1 MKTPEEKKA
10 ARRAQRET
18 PEARAKGAAYNR
30 ERRKNPALRAMFQER
45 DRIRNLARS
54 KDPIFLAKEKERSRR
69 RGMDAVEIQKKKVQY
84 HKARTD
90 PVKVAKHVASNKK
103 HQDDRNR
110 KLNLLKIGRP
120 CYDCGGM
127 FPTECLEWDHMPGA
141 KKLFAVATCKMFSL
155 ECVLD
160 EIAKCQLV
168 CSNCHHIRTV
178 ARLPKRP
185 AAYAGL
191 EEVR

>member
-1 MKTPEEKKA
+1 MATPEEKKA

-18 PEARAKGAAYNR
+18 PEARAKAAAYAR

-45 DRIRNLARS
+45 DRLRNLARS
-54 KDPIFLAKEKERSRR
+54 KDPVFLAKEKERSRR
-69 RGMDAVEIQKKKVQY
+69 RGMDAVEIQRK
-84 HKARTD
+84 RELGLIRRLD
-90 PVKVAKHVASNKK
+90 PLEVAKDTAANKK
-103 HQDDRNR
+103 HRDDRNR

-127 FPTECLEWDHMPGA
+127 FPTECLEWDHMPGT
-141 KKLFAVATCKMFSL
+141 KKLFCVAAGKGKSL
-155 ECVLD
+155 ETILD

-178 ARLPKRP
+178 ARHKNRP
-185 AAYAGL
+185 VAYVNFT
-191 EEVR
+191 EEK